1 MAATEPRGETA
12 TTATPPAWL
21 GALDALAEERGITT
35 EVGKAALLDVDI
47 TTLWRYRQGMK
58 PRLEKAIEIAKELGI
73 SVEAVAA

>member
-1 MAATEPRGETA
+1 MAATDSRGDTA

-21 GALDALAEERGITT
+21 GALDAFAEERGITT

-58 PRLEKAIEIAKELGI
+58 PRLEKAIAIAETIGI
-73 SVEAVAA
+73 PVERVAS